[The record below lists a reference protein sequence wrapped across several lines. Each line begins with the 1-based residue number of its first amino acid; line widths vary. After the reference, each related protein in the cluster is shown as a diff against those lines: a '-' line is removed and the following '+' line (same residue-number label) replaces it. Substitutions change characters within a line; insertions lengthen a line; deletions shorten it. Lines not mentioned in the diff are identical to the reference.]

1 MFATTTSSTA
11 RGLNIDGNVSD
22 QDDASAGTNGT
33 SWETNEDLSGNSATW
48 YISWDNT
55 NLYIGR
61 VGGNNGEPQIIYVQ
75 ADYSGASY
83 TNTPTSYDNFTPSF
97 SGLSGTAGI
106 NFAAY
111 LKSDYDEYRTWGG
124 SSWSGANTSLSP
136 QYQTVSLAAN
146 LEVTIAWSKITA
158 SNGTP
163 DNFRVVFY
171 QTNGNSGSI
180 FAYGESPS
188 GNPDGSTGTPTISNW
203 WGGYAV
209 TSGISP
215 DGTSDASLPVEL
227 TSFTAS
233 LLKGTVQLNWVTE
246 SEIDNLGFLLDRSL
260 EPLSGFETIADYRF
274 DSELQGQGSVTYR
287 TDYSYTD
294 REVVPGTKYYY
305 VLSDVTGNPEHG
317 EPVTRHTDKMVNAT
331 PLWAESETGILKDF
345 RLLKVYPNPFNPVAS
360 ISYATDVDGNVQMD
374 IIDMNGNVVKSLIK
388 GYHSAGSYELDWIPN
403 ELSAGVY
410 FCQMISAEHQVTRK
424 IIYLK

>member
-1 MFATTTSSTA
+1 MKKSVIINTLLTFLLVIPGIIFATTTSSTA

-111 LKSDYDEYRTWGG
+111 LKSSYDEYRTWGG
-124 SSWSGANTSLSP
+124 SSWSDANTSLSP
-136 QYQTVSLAAN
+136 QYQTVSSAAN
-146 LEVTIAWSKITA
+146 LEVTISWSKITA

-171 QTNGNSGSI
+171 QTNGNSGDI
-180 FAYGESPS
+180 FAYG
-188 GNPDGSTGTPTISNW
+188 
-203 WGGYAV
+203 
-209 TSGISP
+209 GIS
-215 DGTSDASLPVEL
+215 
-227 TSFTAS
+227 
-233 LLKGTVQLNWVTE
+233 
-246 SEIDNLGFLLDRSL
+246 IR
-260 EPLSGFETIADYRF
+260 
-274 DSELQGQGSVTYR
+274 
-287 TDYSYTD
+287 
-294 REVVPGTKYYY
+294 
-305 VLSDVTGNPEHG
+305 
-317 EPVTRHTDKMVNAT
+317 
-331 PLWAESETGILKDF
+331 
-345 RLLKVYPNPFNPVAS
+345 
-360 ISYATDVDGNVQMD
+360 
-374 IIDMNGNVVKSLIK
+374 
-388 GYHSAGSYELDWIPN
+388 
-403 ELSAGVY
+403 
-410 FCQMISAEHQVTRK
+410 
-424 IIYLK
+424 